1 MIMAHDRATYA
12 LGLFFTA
19 RVLPGIRAAF
29 ARPFVFR
36 ILRNMLDFS
45 FGWTP
50 LLQLVLAA
58 LLGAAIGIERD
69 LNGRPAGLRTSMIIA
84 MGSCMFAI
92 ISGEGYADA
101 AGTQD
106 PTRIASIVVQGIG
119 FIGAGV
125 MLKGGDHVS
134 GLTTAATI
142 WLVAA
147 IGLAVGAN
155 MPVHA
160 IVGTVL
166 ALFMLTVLHPFSL
179 WLEAVGNARVER
191 QGRKAIKER

>member
-1 MIMAHDRATYA
+1 
-12 LGLFFTA
+12 
-19 RVLPGIRAAF
+19 
-29 ARPFVFR
+29 
-36 ILRNMLDFS
+36 MLDFS

-50 LLQLVLAA
+50 LLQLLLAA
-58 LLGAAIGIERD
+58 LLGAVIGIERD

-84 MGSCMFAI
+84 MGSCLFAI

-125 MLKGGDHVS
+125 MLKGSDHIS

-166 ALFMLTVLHPFSL
+166 ALFMLTVLHPFSQ
-179 WLEAVGNARVER
+179 WLETVGNARVER
-191 QGRKAIKER
+191 QGKKAIKER